1 MPQKRHRPHSSSD
14 QHQNHAV
21 YHAGQ
26 RPEHNDRSGHGE
38 HLRCHAGDEALWLCQ
53 DRHTK
58 FFEII
63 WAAHFSVGR
72 FCHGALFGLNQHTHP
87 TDKIG
92 IGTIPLWL
100 IQESQLDSKISHFDA
115 IRIFGL
121 TQIATQLKNG
131 IGKNYIMLCC
141 RSRCLNTSSK
151 EGPSS
156 LYVTLAATFPTR
168 TQYGFFTCLR

>member
-1 MPQKRHRPHSSSD
+1 MQGIFSCQQKYNPVNHTCYCSKYKNRTRYDEHFRRHS
-14 QHQNHAV
+14 
-21 YHAGQ
+21 
-26 RPEHNDRSGHGE
+26 
-38 HLRCHAGDEALWLCQ
+38 CHKALWLCQ

>member
-1 MPQKRHRPHSSSD
+1 MPHKPKSRFTVSVERLFSLPED
-14 QHQNHAV
+14 YQNCAV
-21 YHAGQ
+21 YHTGCCA
-26 RPEHNDRSGHGE
+26 EHNHRSGYRE
-38 HLRCHAGDEALWLCQ
+38 HPGCHAGNKAFWLCQ

-100 IQESQLDSKISHFDA
+100 IQESQLDSKISHHRVVQYLPSAITKLITAEFDA
-115 IRIFGL
+115 ITHTAVSPKVNAEKRAKHENFRYDPICGC
-121 TQIATQLKNG
+121 K
-131 IGKNYIMLCC
+131 
-141 RSRCLNTSSK
+141 RSRH
-151 EGPSS
+151 
-156 LYVTLAATFPTR
+156 
-168 TQYGFFTCLR
+168 